1 MGAYIS
7 QKANGYLQTTD
18 YLYDFA
24 HFCSIMF
31 YKAKGTIWTTDRI
44 FSLHSD
50 KHKIAELWAFWSF
63 HFNVPSVAMVVTNI
77 TERGELKEHC
87 WRPL

>member
-31 YKAKGTIWTTDRI
+31 YKAKGTI
-44 FSLHSD
+44 
-50 KHKIAELWAFWSF
+50 
-63 HFNVPSVAMVVTNI
+63 
-77 TERGELKEHC
+77 
-87 WRPL
+87 